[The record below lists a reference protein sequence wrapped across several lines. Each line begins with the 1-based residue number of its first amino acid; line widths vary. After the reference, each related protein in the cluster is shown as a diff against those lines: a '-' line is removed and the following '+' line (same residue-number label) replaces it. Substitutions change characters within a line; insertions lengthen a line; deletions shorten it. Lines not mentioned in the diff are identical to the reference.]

1 MIAGGT
7 RRKSYKSS
15 RISTSNLC
23 NWVSFQTRR
32 ILLVSAAHA
41 GPVSGSKACFH
52 ILTDLTKCCLLLK
65 SSFICCLR
73 DLQLYPSSSCSSTSI
88 LRRPQLRAPGLNTP
102 PDSLC
107 VCLCL
112 TCQMMVDIRIHNED
126 GGCLPEDEEPLTCI
140 VKQQLGRCRSISELS
155 HFMNW

>member
-1 MIAGGT
+1 MQEEPEGSHIKTAGSLHLISVTESRGV
-7 RRKSYKSS
+7 SS
-15 RISTSNLC
+15 
-23 NWVSFQTRR
+23 QTRG
-32 ILLVSAAHA
+32 ILLVSAPHT
-41 GPVSGSKACFH
+41 GRVSGSKACFQ

-65 SSFICCLR
+65 SSFICCLH
-73 DLQLYPSSSCSSTSI
+73 DLQLCPPSSSTSI

-102 PDSLC
+102 PDFLC

-126 GGCLPEDEEPLTCI
+126 GECLPEDEEPLTCI

-155 HFMNW
+155 HFMKR